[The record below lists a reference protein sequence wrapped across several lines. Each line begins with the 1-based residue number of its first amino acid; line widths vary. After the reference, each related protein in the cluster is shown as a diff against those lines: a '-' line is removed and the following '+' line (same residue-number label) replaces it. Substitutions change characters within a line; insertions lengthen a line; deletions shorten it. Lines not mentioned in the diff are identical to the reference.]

1 MTAEA
6 PMLSIVMPAY
16 NEAEALPENVRAVLD
31 SVSDF
36 NFELV
41 IVDDGSR
48 DGTWRVIEQLA
59 AAHPRVRGLKFSRNF
74 GHQAALLAGLSS
86 AKGRAVVSL
95 DADGQH
101 PPELIPTLVDRWKG
115 GAFVVQTLRKDPEK
129 QSFFKKFTSKTFYRF
144 FSWLADTPI
153 SPGSADFRLLD
164 RQALDVILANP
175 RSAMFLRGFVPWI
188 GFTTDY
194 VEFDCKDRIAG
205 TTKYSFKK
213 MLNLAKQG
221 ITRFSIKPLR
231 LATLLGT
238 LTCIGALG
246 YLGYVLYTRLSG
258 HHTIEGWA
266 SVAGLLSLLGGF
278 QLLIMGI
285 LGEYIGMVFEA
296 QQARPP
302 FIVEADTRRPRI
314 LS

>member
-1 MTAEA
+1 MTDDS

-16 NEAEALPENVRAVLD
+16 NEADALPQTVRTVISHASAFDFEIVL
-31 SVSDF
+31 
-36 NFELV
+36 
-41 IVDDGSR
+41 VDDGSK
-48 DGTWRVIEQLA
+48 DGTWSVIEQLSKEY
-59 AAHPRVRGLKFSRNF
+59 PEVRGLKFSRNF
-74 GHQAALLAGLSS
+74 GHQAALLAGLTS
-86 AKGRAVVSL
+86 ARGRAVISL
-95 DADGQH
+95 DSDGQH
-101 PPELIPTLVDRWKG
+101 PPELIPVLVEKWRN

-129 QSFFKKFTSKTFYRF
+129 QSFFKKFTSKTFYRL

-164 RQALDVILANP
+164 RRALDVIIANP

-188 GFTTDY
+188 GFTTEY
-194 VEFDCKDRIAG
+194 LEFDCKDRIAG
-205 TTKYSFKK
+205 ATKYSLKK

-221 ITRFSIKPLR
+221 ITRFSVKPLR

-238 LTCIGALG
+238 VTCVCSLA
-246 YLGYVLYTRLSG
+246 YLGYVLYTRLAGNSY
-258 HHTIEGWA
+258 TEGWA
-266 SVAGLLSLLGGF
+266 SLAGLLSLLGGF

-302 FIVEADTRRPRI
+302 FVIESDTHATRA
-314 LS
+314 S

>member
-1 MTAEA
+1 MTTDA

-16 NEAEALPENVRAVLD
+16 NEADALPATVQNVIANVA
-31 SVSDF
+31 DF
-36 NFELV
+36 DFELV
-41 IVDDGSR
+41 LVDDGSK
-48 DGTWRVIEQLA
+48 DATWQVVSQLA
-59 AAHPRVRGLKFSRNF
+59 ETYPQVRGLKFSRNF

-86 AKGRAVVSL
+86 ARGRAVVSL
-95 DADGQH
+95 DSDGQH
-101 PPELIPTLVDRWKG
+101 PPELIPILVDCWKN
-115 GAFVVQTLRKDPEK
+115 GAFVVQTIRRDPET
-129 QSFFKKFTSKTFYRF
+129 QGFFKKFTSKTFYRL

-153 SPGSADFRLLD
+153 SAGSADFRLLD

-188 GFTTDY
+188 GFTTEY
-194 VEFDCKDRIAG
+194 LEFDCKDRVAG

-231 LATLLGT
+231 LATFLGGV
-238 LTCIGALG
+238 TCFLALG

-302 FIVEADTRRPRI
+302 FVIEADTRYRRV
-314 LS
+314 L

>member
-1 MTAEA
+1 MTVDS

-16 NEAEALPENVRAVLD
+16 NEAEALPQTVQTV
-31 SVSDF
+31 VSHVSTFD
-36 NFELV
+36 FELV
-41 IVDDGSR
+41 LVDDGSK
-48 DGTWRVIEQLA
+48 DGTWTVIERLA
-59 AAHPRVRGLKFSRNF
+59 ATYPQVRGLKFSRNF

-86 AKGRAVVSL
+86 ARGRAIVSL
-95 DADGQH
+95 DSDGQH
-101 PPELIPTLVDRWKG
+101 PPELIPTLVEKWKN
-115 GAFVVQTLRKDPEK
+115 GAFVVQTLRKDPET
-129 QSFFKKFTSKTFYRF
+129 QGFFKKFTSKTFYRL

-164 RQALDVILANP
+164 RQALDVILTNP

-188 GFTTDY
+188 GFTTEY
-194 VEFDCKDRIAG
+194 LEFDCKDRIAG
-205 TTKYSFKK
+205 TTKYSFRK

-231 LATLLGT
+231 FATLLGSF
-238 LTCIGALG
+238 TCLAALS
-246 YLGYVLYTRLSG
+246 YLGYVVYTRLSG

-266 SVAGLLSLLGGF
+266 SVAGLLSLLGGL

-302 FIVEADTRRPRI
+302 FVIESDTRQKRVM
-314 LS
+314 